1 MKFKINLKTVPIML
15 KPNYLLL
22 PCTQTDSME
31 DFNEVFFYY
40 RDRNKKEPF
49 KLIKRTK
56 SGGISLRGFKGHQ
69 WDLRNTKA
77 CIELT
82 VLDYDGCFRLQYRN
96 NINKDLEIDN
106 SIKISGRIAYEK
118 FKEALKEEGIKLDD
132 YALTP
137 EEGLKEKEKIEKP
150 MIFCP
155 KPLYQGE
162 KVVFHN
168 VYHIDIRSSYPFGL
182 KQYRPEFG
190 AVIDKWFKLKEEGH
204 KEYKAYLN
212 LLIGMM
218 QSAHIDYKHADIS
231 RFAINLNNKRLREK
245 AQELKDKG
253 DMVLLY
259 NTDGIWFIGDYVPE
273 SGNELGDFRVDYCAK
288 DFRIKSNGA
297 YEFIDQDGVY
307 HPVIRGKTRLDR
319 IKPREEWG
327 WGDIFR
333 KETNIISYT
342 IDYDNGIQEA

>member
-1 MKFKINLKTVPIML
+1 ML

-31 DFNEVFFYY
+31 EFNEVFFYY
-40 RDRNKKEPF
+40 RDRNRKEPF

-56 SGGISLRGFKGHQ
+56 SGGISLRGFRGHQ
-69 WDLRNTKA
+69 WDLRNTRA

-96 NINKDLEIDN
+96 NINKDLEIDD
-106 SIKISGRIAYEK
+106 SIKVSGRIAYEK
-118 FKEALKEEGIKLDD
+118 FKAALKEEGINLDD

-150 MIFCP
+150 MILCP
-155 KPLYQGE
+155 KNLYMGE
-162 KVVFHN
+162 DVVFHD

-190 AVIDKWFKLKEEGH
+190 AVVDKWFKLKEEGH

-218 QSAHIDYKHADIS
+218 QSAHIGYKHADIS
-231 RFAINLNNKRLREK
+231 RYAINLNNKRLRDK

-253 DMVLLY
+253 DVVLLY

-273 SGNELGDFRVDYCAK
+273 SGNGLGDFRVDHCAK

-297 YEFIDQDGVY
+297 YEFIEDGIY
-307 HPVIRGKTRLDR
+307 YPVIRGKTRLDR

-333 KETNIISYT
+333 KETDIISYT
-342 IDYDNGIQEA
+342 IDYENGIQEA